1 MDESLQSETSQRILA
16 AAEEL
21 FAERGYDGTSMR
33 NITQKA
39 GVNLAASHYH
49 HGDKE
54 TLYLLILSRRLKPI
68 NETRLSLLGQAER
81 EAKGQPVPIT
91 RILEIMSLPLFELCA
106 DSRSGGRHFARIL
119 GRSLVEPLP
128 FMDAILARE
137 FQPVMARFTQALRR
151 HVPNLSPEEFLWR
164 LSFVI
169 GALHHTLAT
178 IHCMKDLTHGICRD
192 HDHAGAGARF
202 IQFAAVSFTAATT
215 LPPNE
220 ATGSQS
226 G

>member
-1 MDESLQSETSQRILA
+1 MDEFLQGETSRRIIV
-16 AAEEL
+16 AAESL

-33 NITQKA
+33 NIAQKA

-54 TLYLLILSRRLKPI
+54 ALYLLVLSRRLRTI
-68 NETRLSLLGQAER
+68 NETRLSLLAQAEQ
-81 EAKGQPVPIT
+81 EAKGQPVPMT
-91 RILEIMSLPLFELCA
+91 RILEILSRPLFELCA
-106 DSRSGGRHFARIL
+106 DSRSGGRYFARIL

-164 LSFVI
+164 LGFVI
-169 GALHHTLAT
+169 GAMHHTLAT
-178 IHCMKDLTHGICRD
+178 MHCMKDLTHGICRN
-192 HDHAGAGARF
+192 HDHAGAGPRF
-202 IQFAAVSFTAATT
+202 IHFAAMTLSATRSSDPATA
-215 LPPNE
+215 
-220 ATGSQS
+220 SQS

>member
-1 MDESLQSETSQRILA
+1 MDEALQSETSQRILA

-21 FAERGYDGTSMR
+21 FAKHGYDGTSMR
-33 NITQKA
+33 KITQMA

-54 TLYLLILSRRLKPI
+54 TLYLLILSRRLHPI
-68 NETRLSLLGQAER
+68 NQSRLSLLGQAEH

-91 RILEIMSLPLFELCA
+91 RILEIMSRPLFELCA
-106 DSRSGGRHFARIL
+106 DSRDGGRHFARML

-128 FMDAILARE
+128 FMDALLARE

-151 HVPNLSPEEFLWR
+151 HVPALSPEEFLWR
-164 LSFVI
+164 LGFVI

-178 IHCMKDLTHGICRD
+178 MHCMKDLTHGICRN
-192 HDHAGAGARF
+192 HDHAGAGVRF
-202 IQFAAVSFTAATT
+202 VQFAVVTLTAAPSPD
-215 LPPNE
+215 L
-220 ATGSQS
+220 ATASQS